1 MTQIQHY
8 LDKISQRYQ
17 TGKATEHSYRGDL
30 QNLLENLLPDI
41 AITNEPTRISC
52 GAPDYILSRHDLDI
66 GWIEAKDIGKQLN
79 SKDYKEQFDRY
90 RAALDNLIITDY
102 LQFDFYRSGEKVT
115 SISLARLDDKQIHAL
130 PENYAHFIDLIKDF
144 ACYTGQ
150 SINSASLL
158 SKMMAAKARLL
169 ANVIENALNSDEEN
183 AANSSLKD
191 QLHAFK
197 SVLLHEITPAEF
209 ADIYAQTIAYGLFA
223 ARLHDD
229 TPNSFTRQQAAEKIP
244 LSNPFLR
251 KLFQYIAGFDL
262 DARIV
267 WIVDALADIFR
278 AVNAIKIMKNF
289 GNSTGQQDP
298 IIHFY
303 ETFLAEYDP
312 KLRKSRGVWYTPEPV
327 VNFIVRAVD
336 DILKTEFNLNG
347 LSDTSKTTI
356 AIDTPVIKGK
366 GKNQTTTI
374 EKRKTQVHQVQ
385 ILDPAT
391 GTGTFL
397 AAIVKHIYATE
408 FATMQGAW
416 SSYIEEHLIPR
427 LNGFEILM
435 ASYAMAH
442 LKLDLLLTET
452 GYIPKKQPRF
462 NIYLTNSLEK
472 EHPDTGTLFTF
483 ARWLSDEAN
492 EANYIKRDT
501 PVMVVMGNPPYSV
514 SSSNKNDWILELIS
528 DYKKDLNEKKTN
540 LDDDYIKFIRYGS
553 HFIEK
558 NGAGILAY
566 ISNNS
571 FIDGITHRQMRK
583 HLLET
588 FDSIYIVDLHGS
600 NKKKETAPDGSKDE
614 NVFDIMQGVSIN
626 IFVKN
631 GGVKPFML
639 RQAQHERLNS
649 RATSDFSVTESDCSI
664 TEANFSVRPE
674 LVEGRMEKSDV
685 TTSKDKHLAAV
696 YHFDLYG
703 TRQYKYDTLLA
714 NNLNSLAWNKIA
726 CRAPEYFFVPKDFGM
741 QNEYDEFFKLNELF
755 LNVNSGVKTDRDSL
769 FIAEKKIEI
778 DSRFKILLSG
788 ELTKSFINQ
797 FRVVDSG
804 SFKITS
810 RIKNKTFTPEFIKP
824 ILYRPFDVRYIYY
837 DPEIVSRPAQ
847 KVMQH
852 MLKDNLALLCCRQQ
866 STFDFQHILI
876 SKILS
881 EVCTV
886 SLQTKETAY
895 AFPLYLYPEITSQ
908 QNTEQTNQRTPNLN
922 QKLVKQIAEKLGLT
936 FTDEKQSTANTFAP
950 IDILD
955 YIYAVL
961 HSPNYRETYKEFL
974 KIDFP
979 RVPYPDITTFWHKV
993 KLGGELRQLH
1003 LLESNIKLGLY
1014 ASYPIDGDNVIT
1026 RKLNKN
1032 DFEITDT
1039 EKQHGRVWINNS
1051 QYFANVPQTA
1061 WEFYIGGYQPA
1072 QKWLKDRHGRILT
1085 IDDIKHYQKII
1096 HALIETDRIMQAID
1110 EPQIPI

>member
-8 LDKISQRYQ
+8 LDKISQRHQ
-17 TGKATEHSYRGDL
+17 SGKATEHSYRGDL
-30 QNLLENLLPDI
+30 QNLLESLLPDI
-41 AITNEPTRISC
+41 AITNEPTRIQC
-52 GAPDYILSRHDLDI
+52 GAPDYILSRNDLDI
-66 GWIEAKDIGKQLN
+66 GWIEAKDIGKPLN
-79 SKDYKEQFDRY
+79 SKEYKEQFDRY

-102 LQFDFYRSGEKVT
+102 VQFDFYRSGEKVT
-115 SISLARLDDKQIHAL
+115 SISLAKLDDKKIHAL
-130 PENYAHFIDLIKDF
+130 PENFAHFIDLIKDF
-144 ACYTGQ
+144 ANYTGQ

-191 QLHAFK
+191 QLYAFK
-197 SVLLHEITPAEF
+197 SVLLHEITAAEF

-251 KLFQYIAGFDL
+251 KLFHYIAGLDL

-336 DILKTEFNLNG
+336 DILKTDFNLNG
-347 LSDTSKTTI
+347 LADTSKTTI
-356 AIDTPVIKGK
+356 EIDTPVIKGK
-366 GKNQTTTI
+366 GKNQTTSI
-374 EKRKTQVHQVQ
+374 EKRPKEVHQVQ

-397 AAIVKHIYATE
+397 AAIVKHIYASE
-408 FATMQGAW
+408 FETMQGAW
-416 SSYIEEHLIPR
+416 SNYVEADLIPR

-528 DYKKDLNEKKTN
+528 DYKKNLNEKN
-540 LDDDYIKFIRYGS
+540 IQPLSDDYIKFIRYGS

-571 FIDGITHRQMRK
+571 FIDGIIHRQMRK
-583 HLLET
+583 HLL
-588 FDSIYIVDLHGS
+588 
-600 NKKKETAPDGSKDE
+600 
-614 NVFDIMQGVSIN
+614 
-626 IFVKN
+626 
-631 GGVKPFML
+631 
-639 RQAQHERLNS
+639 
-649 RATSDFSVTESDCSI
+649 
-664 TEANFSVRPE
+664 
-674 LVEGRMEKSDV
+674 
-685 TTSKDKHLAAV
+685 
-696 YHFDLYG
+696 YG
-703 TRQYKYDTLLA
+703 
-714 NNLNSLAWNKIA
+714 
-726 CRAPEYFFVPKDFGM
+726 
-741 QNEYDEFFKLNELF
+741 
-755 LNVNSGVKTDRDSL
+755 
-769 FIAEKKIEI
+769 
-778 DSRFKILLSG
+778 
-788 ELTKSFINQ
+788 
-797 FRVVDSG
+797 
-804 SFKITS
+804 
-810 RIKNKTFTPEFIKP
+810 
-824 ILYRPFDVRYIYY
+824 
-837 DPEIVSRPAQ
+837 
-847 KVMQH
+847 
-852 MLKDNLALLCCRQQ
+852 
-866 STFDFQHILI
+866 
-876 SKILS
+876 
-881 EVCTV
+881 
-886 SLQTKETAY
+886 
-895 AFPLYLYPEITSQ
+895 
-908 QNTEQTNQRTPNLN
+908 
-922 QKLVKQIAEKLGLT
+922 
-936 FTDEKQSTANTFAP
+936 
-950 IDILD
+950 
-955 YIYAVL
+955 
-961 HSPNYRETYKEFL
+961 
-974 KIDFP
+974 
-979 RVPYPDITTFWHKV
+979 
-993 KLGGELRQLH
+993 
-1003 LLESNIKLGLY
+1003 
-1014 ASYPIDGDNVIT
+1014 
-1026 RKLNKN
+1026 
-1032 DFEITDT
+1032 
-1039 EKQHGRVWINNS
+1039 
-1051 QYFANVPQTA
+1051 
-1061 WEFYIGGYQPA
+1061 
-1072 QKWLKDRHGRILT
+1072 
-1085 IDDIKHYQKII
+1085 
-1096 HALIETDRIMQAID
+1096 
-1110 EPQIPI
+1110 

>member
-8 LDKISQRYQ
+8 LDKISSRHSS
-17 TGKATEHSYRGDL
+17 GKATEHSYRGDL
-30 QNLLENLLPDI
+30 QNLLESLLPDI
-41 AITNEPTRISC
+41 AITNEPTRIQC

-66 GWIEAKDIGKQLN
+66 GWIEAKDIGKPLN

-115 SISLARLDDKQIHAL
+115 SISLARLDDKKIHAL
-130 PENYAHFIDLIKDF
+130 PDNFQHFIDLIKDF
-144 ACYTGQ
+144 SRYTGQ

-197 SVLLHEITPAEF
+197 SVLLHDITPAEF

-229 TPNSFTRQQAAEKIP
+229 TQSSFTRQQAAEKIP

-251 KLFQYIAGFDL
+251 KLFHYIAGFDL

-336 DILKTEFNLNG
+336 DLLKTDFKLNG
-347 LSDTSKTTI
+347 LADTSKTTI
-356 AIDTPVIKGK
+356 EIDTPVLKGT
-366 GKNQTTTI
+366 GKNKTTSI

-397 AAIVKHIYATE
+397 AAIVKHIYASE
-408 FATMQGAW
+408 FESMQGAW
-416 SSYIEEHLIPR
+416 SSYVEEHLIPR

-452 GYIPKKQPRF
+452 GYKPKKQPRF

-528 DYKKDLNEKKTN
+528 DYKKDLNEKN
-540 LDDDYIKFIRYGS
+540 IQPLSDDYIKFIRYGS

-571 FIDGITHRQMRK
+571 FIDGVIHRQMRK

-588 FDSIYIVDLHGS
+588 FDSIYILDLHGS
-600 NKKKETAPDGSKDE
+600 NKKKETAPDGGKDE

-626 IFVKN
+626 IFVKTN
-631 GGVKPFML
+631 SNNRSPIASAIGESKKAEAFLLQPM
-639 RQAQHERLNS
+639 AQ
-649 RATSDFSVTESDCSI
+649 
-664 TEANFSVRPE
+664 
-674 LVEGRMEKSDV
+674 
-685 TTSKDKHLAAV
+685 V

-703 TRQYKYDTLLA
+703 SRKHKYEMLSA
-714 NNLNSLAWNKIA
+714 NSLSSLAWNKIA
-726 CRAPEYFFVPKDFGM
+726 CRAPEYFFIAKDIEV
-741 QNEYDEFFKLNELF
+741 QHEYNKFIKSNELF
-755 LNVNSGVKTDRDSL
+755 ITFGSGIKFRKDNLLVKNNFS
-769 FIAEKKIEI
+769 EI
-778 DSRFKILLSG
+778 DVKNMVSDMQNLPKKDILEKYNFNETEDWNLEEQRQYFKICNS
-788 ELTKSFINQ
+788 IN
-797 FRVVDSG
+797 
-804 SFKITS
+804 
-810 RIKNKTFTPEFIKP
+810 IKKVY
-824 ILYRPFDVRYIYY
+824 YRPFDYRF
-837 DPEIVSRPAQ
+837 
-847 KVMQH
+847 
-852 MLKDNLALLCCRQQ
+852 
-866 STFDFQHILI
+866 TFYPLDYI
-876 SKILS
+876 SKIIPRGDSRKGLMQNFS
-881 EVCTV
+881 QDDNLGLVLKRSRLLGGTFHYRHTAICN
-886 SLQTKETAY
+886 SLCDINFLADQSFV
-895 AFPLYLYPEITSQ
+895 FPLYLYPETTAQ
-908 QNTEQTNQRTPNLN
+908 QSTEETNHRTPNLN
-922 QKLVKQIAEKLGLT
+922 QKLVKQISENLGLT
-936 FTDEKQSTANTFAP
+936 FTDEKETTANTFSP

-974 KIDFP
+974 KSDFP
-979 RVPYPDITTFWHKV
+979 RVPYPNINTFWQLV

-1003 LLESNIKLGLY
+1003 LLERSTNLGLY

-1026 RKLNKN
+1026 RKLNKH
-1032 DFEITDT
+1032 DFEITDN
-1039 EKQHGRVWINNS
+1039 ENQRGRVWINNT
-1051 QYFANVPQTA
+1051 QYFDNVPQTA
-1061 WEFYIGGYQPA
+1061 WAFYIGGYQPA
-1072 QKWLKDRHGRILT
+1072 QKWLKDRHGRVLT
-1085 IDDIKHYQKII
+1085 IEDIKHYSKII
-1096 HALIETDRIMQAID
+1096 NALIETARIMQEID
-1110 EPQIPI
+1110 VIAVE

>member
-8 LDKISQRYQ
+8 LDKISSRHQS
-17 TGKATEHSYRGDL
+17 GKATEHSYRGDL
-30 QNLLENLLPDI
+30 QNLLESLLPDI

-66 GWIEAKDIGKQLN
+66 GWIEAKDIGKPLN
-79 SKDYKEQFDRY
+79 SKEYKEQFDRY

-102 LQFDFYRSGEKVT
+102 VQFDFYRAGEKVT
-115 SISLARLDDKQIHAL
+115 SISLARLDDKKIHAL
-130 PENYAHFIDLIKDF
+130 PENFAHFIDLIKDF
-144 ACYTGQ
+144 ANYTGQ

-229 TPNSFTRQQAAEKIP
+229 TDHFSRQQAAEKIP

-251 KLFQYIAGFDL
+251 KLFHYIAGFDL

-336 DILKTEFNLNG
+336 DILKTDFNLNG
-347 LSDTSKTTI
+347 LADTSKTSI
-356 AIDTPVIKGK
+356 EIDTPVVKGK
-366 GKNQTTTI
+366 SKNQTTVI
-374 EKRKTQVHQVQ
+374 EKRPKQVHSVQ

-397 AAIVKHIYATE
+397 AAIVKHIYAAE
-408 FATMQGAW
+408 FATVQGAW
-416 SSYIEEHLIPR
+416 SKYVEDDLIPR

-442 LKLDLLLTET
+442 LKMDLLLTEM

-462 NIYLTNSLEK
+462 NIFLTNSLEK

-528 DYKKDLNEKKTN
+528 DYKKNLNEKN
-540 LDDDYIKFIRYGS
+540 IQPLSDDYIKFIRYGS

-571 FIDGITHRQMRK
+571 FIDGVIHRQMRK

-588 FDSIYIVDLHGS
+588 FDSIYILDLHGS
-600 NKKKETAPDGSKDE
+600 NKKKETAPDGGKDE

-626 IFVKN
+626 IFVKTGSAN
-631 GGVKPFML
+631 LGL
-639 RQAQHERLNS
+639 DSDLAQ
-649 RATSDFSVTESDCSI
+649 
-664 TEANFSVRPE
+664 
-674 LVEGRMEKSDV
+674 
-685 TTSKDKHLAAV
+685 V

-703 TRQYKYDTLLA
+703 SRKHKYKILTD
-714 NNLNSLAWNKIA
+714 NNLSSLAWNKIA
-726 CRAPEYFFVPKDFGM
+726 CRAPEYFFIAKDIEVQHVYEQGFSVANLFVIYNTGI
-741 QNEYDEFFKLNELF
+741 ETGKDEFFINLNKERLISSIKNIF
-755 LNVNSGVKTDRDSL
+755 LNISD
-769 FIAEKKIEI
+769 IEI
-778 DSRFKILLSG
+778 NDSENFKIKSNILDSEFNS
-788 ELTKSFINQ
+788 ELIEN
-797 FRVVDSG
+797 
-804 SFKITS
+804 IM
-810 RIKNKTFTPEFIKP
+810 
-824 ILYRPFDVRYIYY
+824 YRPFDYRFCYY
-837 DPEIVSRPAQ
+837 DIEIQRRAGYKAMRHLLNSNNIGLIIPRQAATNNWSHVQVSNMIVDNRIHYSNKGRSLVCPLYFYPETTA
-847 KVMQH
+847 
-852 MLKDNLALLCCRQQ
+852 QQ
-866 STFDFQHILI
+866 ST
-876 SKILS
+876 
-881 EVCTV
+881 E
-886 SLQTKETAY
+886 ET
-895 AFPLYLYPEITSQ
+895 
-908 QNTEQTNQRTPNLN
+908 NHRTPNLS
-922 QKLVKQIAEKLGLT
+922 QTLVKQIAENLGLT
-936 FTDEKQSTANTFAP
+936 FTDEKETTANTFAP

-961 HSPNYRETYKEFL
+961 HSPHYRATYKEFL
-974 KIDFP
+974 KSDFP
-979 RVPYPDITTFWHKV
+979 RVPYPNINTFWQLV
-993 KLGGELRQLH
+993 KLGSELRPLH
-1003 LLESNIKLGLY
+1003 LLESSTNRGLY

-1026 RKLNKN
+1026 RKLNKH
-1032 DFEITDT
+1032 DFEITDN
-1039 EKQHGRVWINNS
+1039 KNQHGRVWINHS
-1051 QYFANVPQTA
+1051 QYFDNVPLTA
-1061 WEFYIGGYQPA
+1061 WAFYIGGYQPA
-1072 QKWLKDRHGRILT
+1072 QKWLKDRHGRVLT
-1085 IDDIKHYQKII
+1085 IEDIKHYQKII
-1096 HALIETDRIMQAID
+1096 NALIDTDRIMREIELIALN
-1110 EPQIPI
+1110 